1 MTQPRRRTLLLA
13 ALLSPLPALAQV
25 EAVPPDPAPAP
36 PEPARLPDRPGPMP
50 PAAPPASVPL
60 RLPPGM
66 ETLPQGGWRLRFPPG
81 TEAVPE
87 AAAAALHKL
96 GHRLAAATEGRV
108 VILAQA
114 SGPEDVSTARR
125 LSLARGL
132 AVKQAL
138 AEGGLPP
145 TRIDI
150 RPLGHTEDRLDSAD
164 IQPPEAS
171 KGTR

>member
-96 GHRLAAATEGRV
+96 GHRLAAATEDASSSSPRPAGRRM
-108 VILAQA
+108 
-114 SGPEDVSTARR
+114 SPPH
-125 LSLARGL
+125 
-132 AVKQAL
+132 
-138 AEGGLPP
+138 GG
-145 TRIDI
+145 
-150 RPLGHTEDRLDSAD
+150 SAWRV
-164 IQPPEAS
+164 
-171 KGTR
+171 GWR